1 MDGSL
6 DQMME
11 SVRQESEARAQALA
25 RLLATADSAKVFGQP
40 VSAGGYTVI
49 PAAEVASGGGFGSGM
64 GFGMPQKRSK
74 NGAASSLSAGQAAV
88 QNEEARDVAG
98 AADRAVP
105 GAGGGGGGGGGAMAR
120 PVAAIVVGP
129 DGVEVHP
136 VLDFTKL
143 AITALGAFGAA
154 AALTVR
160 LWAKRR

>member
-1 MDGSL
+1 
-6 DQMME
+6 
-11 SVRQESEARAQALA
+11 
-25 RLLATADSAKVFGQP
+25 
-40 VSAGGYTVI
+40 VI

-64 GFGMPQKRSK
+64 GFAMPQKRSK
-74 NGAASSLSAGQAAV
+74 NGAASSLAAGQAAV
-88 QNEEARDVAG
+88 QSDEAAGGAAG
-98 AADRAVP
+98 AAGQAVP

-129 DGVEVHP
+129 DGVYVRP

>member
-11 SVRQESEARAQALA
+11 SVRQESEARAQALT

-64 GFGMPQKRSK
+64 GFGKPQNRRK
-74 NGAASSLSAGQAAV
+74 NAAASSLSAGQAAA
-88 QNEEARDVAG
+88 QSDEAAG
-98 AADRAVP
+98 AADHAVP

-129 DGVEVHP
+129 DGVEVRP

-160 LWAKRR
+160 LWAKHR